1 MVGMINTSKQNKSV
15 NQGVDIVKELRA
27 SRGHVHFD
35 YMTIFGSLGAV
46 SIMSISMLMGGSLM
60 LFVDI
65 PSFLVVIGG
74 TVTVTMIATHFADF
88 KALPKILKWSLF
100 ERKNN
105 PTQIARKM
113 ILLAMIAKQKGILTL
128 ENYIQ
133 EFKDDAFMQRCILNL
148 TDGTSAKDL
157 EEILKTDLASMTYRH
172 QRGIAIIRQGA
183 DVAPA
188 MGLIGT
194 LIGLVQMLGQLSD
207 PSTIGP
213 SMSLALI
220 TTFYGAILGSMFLNP
235 LANKLE
241 RNSEEE
247 VLIMKLRMIGT
258 ISIAKQDNPRRLE
271 MLLNTILP
279 TAKRIKYF
287 D

>member
-1 MVGMINTSKQNKSV
+1 MVGMLNTAKQNKSV

-27 SRGHVHFD
+27 SRGHIHFD
-35 YMTIFGSLGAV
+35 YMTIFGSIGAV
-46 SIMSISMLMGGSLM
+46 ALMSVSMLMGGSLM

-65 PSFLVVIGG
+65 PSFLIVIGG
-74 TVTVTMIATHFADF
+74 TIAVTMIATHFADF

-133 EFKDDAFMQRCILNL
+133 EFKDDAFMQRCIVNL
-148 TDGTSAKDL
+148 TDGTSPKDL
-157 EEILKTDLASMTYRH
+157 EEILKTDLASMAYRH
-172 QRGIAIIRQGA
+172 QKGIAIIRQGA